1 MYLSRVNAQHKIMVF
16 LEDVYDGRSLVDE
29 FVRRYDGLLD
39 DIEVWAYVLGEDEN
53 EDSIRIVRTAGKK
66 WEPTLE
72 SC

>member
-1 MYLSRVNAQHKIMVF
+1 MVF